1 MGLTIGIPFFGVCEA
16 SVRSCPDNA
25 WPSAGHIVSASS
37 SGAVMITVMMVIIAG
52 PHCSQRV
59 TISVGEL
66 HCP

>member
-1 MGLTIGIPFFGVCEA
+1 M
-16 SVRSCPDNA
+16 RCPDNA
-25 WPSAGHIVSASS
+25 WPSAWHIMSISN
-37 SGAVMITVMMVIIAG
+37 SGAVIITMMMIIIAG

>member
-1 MGLTIGIPFFGVCEA
+1 M
-16 SVRSCPDNA
+16 RRCPDNA
-25 WPSAGHIVSASS
+25 WPSARHIMSVSN
-37 SGAVMITVMMVIIAG
+37 SGAVMITMMMVIIAG